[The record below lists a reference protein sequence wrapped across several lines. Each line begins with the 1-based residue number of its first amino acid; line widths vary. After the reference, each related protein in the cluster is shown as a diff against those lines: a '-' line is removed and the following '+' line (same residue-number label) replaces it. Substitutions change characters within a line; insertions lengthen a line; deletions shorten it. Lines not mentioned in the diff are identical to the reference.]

1 MSVARMDAATG
12 GTLYPTT
19 EEPENNST
27 VDEFDDS
34 EQDVDL
40 YPTVGPSDL
49 EAPDFEAETEDEDET
64 EDSELSDA
72 EMKSKIDE
80 LDEQFAGNA
89 AYEAGKQL
97 GATMS
102 IMGAV
107 RMIGGGIIGLAV
119 IVVVLNDVM
128 SLASVENST
137 GPFSDVITSLEETGG
152 AALGL
157 LVIGFLVAAAS
168 RVMGF
173 FGGGF

>member
-1 MSVARMDAATG
+1 MSVATMDSGSHDA
-12 GTLYPTT
+12 P
-19 EEPENNST
+19 EPASEFSSEKL
-27 VDEFDDS
+27 DE
-34 EQDVDL
+34 
-40 YPTVGPSDL
+40 
-49 EAPDFEAETEDEDET
+49 
-64 EDSELSDA
+64 
-72 EMKSKIDE
+72 I
-80 LDEQFAGNA
+80 DEQFSGNA
-89 AYEAGKQL
+89 AYEKGKEL

-137 GPFSDVITSLEETGG
+137 GPFSDVITSLETTGG